1 MTQFWE
7 YILQHGAEKAGETE
21 YDQGVKLANA
31 ASRTPSLEH
40 YIFAT
45 LPSASKATNG
55 KIHVPHMDYKANV
68 DVYIKEK
75 LPELAKKTT
84 FVWHGMYASN
94 LAFFPNMKPTFFVS
108 TNVLYV
114 LGGEVLNLA
123 ARGWQTHNHLSNA
136 IIHDA
141 PICR

>member
-1 MTQFWE
+1 MGQFWE
-7 YILQHGAEKAGETE
+7 YIVQDGVEKAGEIE
-21 YDQGVKLANA
+21 YNQGVKMANA
-31 ASRTPSLEH
+31 ASKTASLEH

-68 DVYIKEK
+68 DVYIKGK

-94 LAFFPNMKPTFFVS
+94 SAFFPCMKPTFLVS
-108 TNVLYV
+108 
-114 LGGEVLNLA
+114 
-123 ARGWQTHNHLSNA
+123 HKHLM
-136 IIHDA
+136 
-141 PICR
+141 C